1 MVAAAS
7 AVACFCRPH
16 AMVRAGFVA
25 PWLCFA
31 TLMACCVPGTL
42 GWWRGGHMLTAQVAV
57 TRLTPEAL
65 HACQLLLGETRH
77 IEPHL
82 LALPEASKVRRLPFA
97 PLAAAV
103 TLTLRAWAHRFASCT
118 AAAECHHD
126 RRSCLLARR
135 HPSARLLRVRAVA
148 LHRHPVGSGR
158 GRRQH
163 HTSAG
168 ADDQ

>member
-1 MVAAAS
+1 
-7 AVACFCRPH
+7 
-16 AMVRAGFVA
+16 MVRARCVA

-57 TRLTPEAL
+57 TRLTPDAL

-97 PLAAAV
+97 PLAA
-103 TLTLRAWAHRFASCT
+103 LPIRLPPASVHGATMAARHPYSGMTTQATT
-118 AAAECHHD
+118 AA
-126 RRSCLLARR
+126 R
-135 HPSARLLRVRAVA
+135 P
-148 LHRHPVGSGR
+148 
-158 GRRQH
+158 
-163 HTSAG
+163 
-168 ADDQ
+168 